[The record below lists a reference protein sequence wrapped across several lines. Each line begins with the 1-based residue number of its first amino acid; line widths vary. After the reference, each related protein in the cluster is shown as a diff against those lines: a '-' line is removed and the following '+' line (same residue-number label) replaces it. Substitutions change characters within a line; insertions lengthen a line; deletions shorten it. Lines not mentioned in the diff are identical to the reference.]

1 MSDPTFTCPTHG
13 QVSGAF
19 RWQPVGAD
27 ARIRV
32 SCERCGRYI
41 KWAATT
47 PENVKIANL
56 SGPRPGRKRPTPTS
70 ADPALRCEEIARR
83 RIDEILRRLDGVFAI
98 EVDALRELLDLLVL
112 AASER
117 SLRYTTMAALR
128 VCDDFE
134 VPAEYRA
141 ALLHEI
147 ETWKHADVDPVYG
160 GPAERDAFERD
171 APGRPTLAADQPARA
186 DGPAP
191 RLPRDGGQLPLLGEP
206 GKIAEKPAV
215 AGKSGT

>member
-1 MSDPTFTCPTHG
+1 MTPRCPTHG
-13 QVSGAF
+13 PVKGAL

-41 KWAATT
+41 RWAAMT
-47 PENVKIANL
+47 PENVKLANL
-56 SGPRPGRKRPTPTS
+56 SGPRPGHKRATPTS
-70 ADPALRCEEIARR
+70 ADPALRCEDIARR
-83 RIDEILRRLDGVFAI
+83 RIDEILRRMDGVFAV
-98 EVDALRELLDLLVL
+98 EVDALRELLDLIVL

-117 SLRYTTMAALR
+117 SLRYATLAAVRL
-128 VCDDFE
+128 CDDFA

-147 ETWKHADVDPVYG
+147 GTWKHADVDPVFG
-160 GPAERDAFERD
+160 GPADRDAFERD

-186 DGPAP
+186 DGAAP
-191 RLPRDGGQLPLLGEP
+191 RLPRDDGQLPLLGEP
-206 GKIAEKPAV
+206 GKIAEKPAN
-215 AGKSGT
+215 AGKSGS

>member
-1 MSDPTFTCPTHG
+1 MIFTCTTHG
-13 QVSGAF
+13 QVSGAL

-112 AASER
+112 AANER

-186 DGPAP
+186 EGPAP
-191 RLPRDGGQLPLLGEP
+191 RLPRDGGQLPLLGDP
-206 GKIAEKPAV
+206 
-215 AGKSGT
+215 